1 MSRTGYTLLTV
12 PSPEATA
19 ETAIPTTPLEP
30 FSDLYDA
37 LKAQRAAGTDM
48 SQVAV
53 VLTDG
58 GIVTTVQG
66 SRIVSSKS
74 ISKAE
79 VEAYLE
85 DRDTNVYY
93 SDTYQC
99 AYLTAEES
107 GGRTVTV
114 WYQDEQGMQA
124 KLLLCRL
131 FGVNAYVLEE

>member
-1 MSRTGYTLLTV
+1 
-12 PSPEATA
+12 
-19 ETAIPTTPLEP
+19 
-30 FSDLYDA
+30 
-37 LKAQRAAGTDM
+37 M

>member
-1 MSRTGYTLLTV
+1 
-12 PSPEATA
+12 
-19 ETAIPTTPLEP
+19 
-30 FSDLYDA
+30 
-37 LKAQRAAGTDM
+37 M

-53 VLTDG
+53 VLTTG
-58 GIVTTVQG
+58 GIATTVQG
-66 SRIVSSKS
+66 SRIVSSRS
-74 ISKAE
+74 ISQEQVKD
-79 VEAYLE
+79 YL
-85 DRDTNVYY
+85 DNRDTNVYY
-93 SDTYQC
+93 SEAYQC